1 MNSRRFAM
9 RRPAALLLALWAGPA
24 ACFAPSARGVLSLT
38 GPSLRPAPCPARP
51 AGAACGMV
59 PAHAGS
65 GPSRQQRARAAAVRS
80 CAAASSP
87 PMVGACMHDVMR
99 SHAHTH
105 SCASGG
111 TLKPAASQRQVAGPA
126 LRGIRSVLGRLVVQM
141 AVIAA
146 AVFAFAPMQAHA
158 KVCLPARLASR
169 THAST
174 HPRTHARSSTREPHQ
189 AHTNTHVLVSC
200 TPRSPPAVSLFA
212 CVLYLQW
219 EHTGLCVVKTPGRAP
234 TQL

>member
-1 MNSRRFAM
+1 MKGCGGVRGIYIYSGTLSRIRSRFLAYMNSRRFAM

-111 TLKPAASQRQVAGPA
+111 TLKPAASQRQVAGPV

-146 AVFAFAPMQAHA
+146 AVFAFAPMQDAG
-158 KVCLPARLASR
+158 
-169 THAST
+169 
-174 HPRTHARSSTREPHQ
+174 
-189 AHTNTHVLVSC
+189 
-200 TPRSPPAVSLFA
+200 
-212 CVLYLQW
+212 
-219 EHTGLCVVKTPGRAP
+219 TGGGPMPKKLCSA
-234 TQL
+234 